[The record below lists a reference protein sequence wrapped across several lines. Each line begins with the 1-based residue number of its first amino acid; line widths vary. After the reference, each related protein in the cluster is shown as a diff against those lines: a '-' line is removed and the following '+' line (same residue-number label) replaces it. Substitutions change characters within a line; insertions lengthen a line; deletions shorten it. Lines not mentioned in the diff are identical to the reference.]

1 MLLSESSAIGAIDEL
16 AADRVD
22 CLLRLFGI
30 RFGRG
35 GGEPVLACLT
45 ALGADV
51 GVGCTAG
58 GLAEELDPEPSLDA
72 PPAGG
77 ASFPLR
83 CSTLLLGR
91 ELPLL

>member
-1 MLLSESSAIGAIDEL
+1 MLLSESSTTSTTDEL
-16 AADRVD
+16 AADRTG

-35 GGEPVLACLT
+35 GEPVLADLT

-51 GVGCTAG
+51 GVGCTVG
-58 GLAEELDPEPSLDA
+58 GLTEELDPEPSLDT

-77 ASFPLR
+77 APVPL
-83 CSTLLLGR
+83 
-91 ELPLL
+91 